1 MIIREIVRTCSN
13 PHVAHAA
20 VASIGGD
27 FARRFSSDAEKR
39 NLTSGLFAAGLVRRF
54 SRHAAE
60 RDWEGVGEATRG
72 ADQPILSGLRYILE
86 RGVEFLTRVTPIP
99 AGVGSPPTHPLPAAR
114 LCGTDEVGRAGGLAL
129 SPRSTAPLKPDAC
142 EGCRRGAQSSPCIL
156 GLIAEPPGLRRF

>member
-1 MIIREIVRTCSN
+1 MIVREILRTCSN

-27 FARRFSSDAEKR
+27 FARRFTRDAAKR

-54 SRHAAE
+54 SRHAGE

-86 RGVEFLTRVTPIP
+86 HGVELDESDADPEM
-99 AGVGSPPTHPLPAAR
+99 GWLAA
-114 LCGTDEVGRAGGLAL
+114 
-129 SPRSTAPLKPDAC
+129 APSASC
-142 EGCRRGAQSSPCIL
+142 CQAWRH
-156 GLIAEPPGLRRF
+156 